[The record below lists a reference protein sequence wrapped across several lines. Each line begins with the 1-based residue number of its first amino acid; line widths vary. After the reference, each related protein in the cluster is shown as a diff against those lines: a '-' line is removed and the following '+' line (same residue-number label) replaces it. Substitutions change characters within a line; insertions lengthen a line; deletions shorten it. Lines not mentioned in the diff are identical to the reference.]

1 MSSKPRQVACP
12 TCKKMAEFSPE
23 NAFRPFCSKRCKMI
37 DLGEWAEENYKIPDN
52 KPIDL
57 GDEDD
62 FN

>member
-12 TCKKMAEFSPE
+12 TCKKLAEFSPE
-23 NAFRPFCSKRCKMI
+23 NAFRPFCSKRCKLI

-52 KPIDL
+52 KPVDQND
-57 GDEDD
+57 DE